1 MLRGNPIE
9 GMNFAGG
16 LDFPLPLGGI
26 VTSANITPDVST
38 GIGSWTEDA
47 FIARFKSFQDSSNV
61 INKNVV
67 KPGDFN
73 TEMPWRFYSN
83 MSEEELSAIY
93 AFLKTQTPV
102 NNLITKF
109 RRE

>member
-1 MLRGNPIE
+1 
-9 GMNFAGG
+9 
-16 LDFPLPLGGI
+16 
-26 VTSANITPDVST
+26 
-38 GIGSWTEDA
+38 
-47 FIARFKSFQDSSNV
+47 FIARFKSFQDTSNV
-61 INKNVV
+61 INKNAV
-67 KPGDFN
+67 KPGEFN

-93 AFLKTQTPV
+93 AFLKTQSPV